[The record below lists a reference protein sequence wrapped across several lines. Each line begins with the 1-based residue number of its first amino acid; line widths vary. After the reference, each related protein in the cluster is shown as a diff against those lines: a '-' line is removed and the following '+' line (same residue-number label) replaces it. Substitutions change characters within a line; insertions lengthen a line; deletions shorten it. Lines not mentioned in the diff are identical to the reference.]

1 MAGGYP
7 GQVPPPGG
15 LPRSGTPP
23 GGYPGRTTEG
33 VLTTRRA
40 VCLLRSRRRTF
51 LLYILLHILL
61 FRVVLLTMPG
71 SFLLGTLASLAGLCI
86 FAHFTNIGCD
96 PLADGKISNPNQ
108 VNLDFIKF
116 AISKNT

>member
-1 MAGGYP
+1 MSVYGHMQTGFQRYAAMP
-7 GQVPPPGG
+7 TTKKAKQCVF
-15 LPRSGTPP
+15 LPLSQGKMFHFQFQMCVHLSI
-23 GGYPGRTTEG
+23 Y
-33 VLTTRRA
+33 
-40 VCLLRSRRRTF
+40 
-51 LLYILLHILL
+51 L

-108 VNLDFIKF
+108 VDSLHFY
-116 AISKNT
+116 

>member
-1 MAGGYP
+1 MDEC
-7 GQVPPPGG
+7 V
-15 LPRSGTPP
+15 RSHANWIPEICSNAHNKESQT
-23 GGYPGRTTEG
+23 
-33 VLTTRRA
+33 
-40 VCLLRSRRRTF
+40 VCIFTSLSQRKMFHFQFQMCVHLSI
-51 LLYILLHILL
+51 YL

-108 VNLDFIKF
+108 VDSLHFY
-116 AISKNT
+116 